1 VPALSHLVLLA
12 ATPVPSASPSAAAS
26 SASAL
31 GSSLPIL
38 DAVIVI
44 VLLIALYI
52 GYQRGI
58 IQPLMTYLFF
68 FGALFLIYRDRTNY
82 LNAVQ
87 HYLHASVVLAI
98 FLALIIAVVAGYGG
112 SVVGQALHR
121 MPITRGVDGF
131 LGVFL
136 NVGIAI
142 LVIYFVLS
150 AMVVFDHAFT
160 PFVDQA
166 KLTNAQAVSL
176 SNTIESNP
184 LAAALVDPKDLQK
197 LKDETKKGQTTTLAT
212 VTQLDNLSTFYE
224 DFVRPQLENSR
235 LAPYIMRIGQK
246 VPLIGHLGASDLPGQ
261 PQPSPSPAKP
271 SPSPSPVKK

>member
-1 VPALSHLVLLA
+1 VSALSTLALLA
-12 ATPVPSASPSAAAS
+12 ATPVPSPSPSAAAGS
-26 SASAL
+26 TSAL
-31 GSSLPIL
+31 GAGLPIL
-38 DAVIVI
+38 DGVIVI

-68 FGALFLIYRDRTNY
+68 FGALFLVYRDRNDY

-121 MPITRGVDGF
+121 MPVARGVDGF
-131 LGVFL
+131 LGIFL
-136 NVGIAI
+136 NVGIAL
-142 LVIYFVLS
+142 LVIYFVLE
-150 AMVVFDHAFT
+150 AMIVFDRAFT
-160 PFVDQA
+160 PFVNQA
-166 KLTNAQAVSL
+166 KMTNAQATAL

-184 LAAALVDPKDLQK
+184 LSAALVDPKDLQK
-197 LKDETKKGQTTTLAT
+197 LKDETKKGQTTSLST

-224 DFVRPQLENSR
+224 DFVRPQLQTSR
-235 LAPYIMRIGQK
+235 LAPYIMGFGQK
-246 VPLIGHLGASDLPGQ
+246 VPIIGHLGASDLP
-261 PQPSPSPAKP
+261 PNPKATPKP

>member
-1 VPALSHLVLLA
+1 VSALSSLVFLA
-12 ATPVPSASPSAAAS
+12 ATPVPSPSASAAAG

-31 GSSLPIL
+31 GAGLPIL
-38 DAVIVI
+38 DGVIVI

-68 FGALFLIYRDRTNY
+68 FGALFLVYRDRNNY
-82 LNAVQ
+82 LNAVE

-98 FLALIIAVVAGYGG
+98 FLALIIAVVAGYAG

-121 MPITRGVDGF
+121 MPVARGVDGF
-131 LGVFL
+131 LGIFL
-136 NVGIAI
+136 NVGIA
-142 LVIYFVLS
+142 LVVIYFVLE
-150 AMVVFDHAFT
+150 AMIVFDRAFT
-160 PFVDQA
+160 PFVNQA
-166 KLTNAQAVSL
+166 KLTNAQVTAL

-197 LKDETKKGQTTTLAT
+197 LKDQTKKGQTTSLST

-224 DFVRPQLENSR
+224 DFVRPQLQTSR
-235 LAPYIMRIGQK
+235 LAPYIMRFGQK
-246 VPLIGHLGASDLPGQ
+246 VPIVGHLGASDLP
-261 PQPSPSPAKP
+261 PNPNATPKP